1 MRRAVHE
8 SFNPRAVE
16 QFQTVQREAAALA
29 ILRILRDP
37 TTWEKNMETYD
48 NFTVVIAINEG

>member
-16 QFQTVQREAAALA
+16 RFQTVQREAAALA

-37 TTWEKNMETYD
+37 TTWEKNMETYVD
-48 NFTVVIAINEG
+48 FAIIAMNVG